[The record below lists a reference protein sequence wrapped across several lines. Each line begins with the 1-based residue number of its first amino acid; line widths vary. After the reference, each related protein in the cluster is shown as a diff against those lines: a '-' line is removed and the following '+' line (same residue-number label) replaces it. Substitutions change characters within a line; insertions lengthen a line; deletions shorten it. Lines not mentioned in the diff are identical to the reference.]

1 MAKTKTKPIS
11 YANIACFPKR
21 YVPNGTYNIN
31 MKCHTVESYT
41 TYFDAANYD
50 MDWVNIFILYI
61 YSMLHLVLDFGSKQ
75 VDVINCPTE
84 KRTELATKKVPYP
97 TRAHKIFDGIP
108 SDKKVKK
115 GVHACKRLML
125 STSVGDKKKKKI
137 D

>member
-1 MAKTKTKPIS
+1 
-11 YANIACFPKR
+11 
-21 YVPNGTYNIN
+21 
-31 MKCHTVESYT
+31 
-41 TYFDAANYD
+41 
-50 MDWVNIFILYI
+50 
-61 YSMLHLVLDFGSKQ
+61 MLNLVLDFDSKQ
-75 VDVINCPTE
+75 VYVIKCPTD

-97 TRAHKIFDGIP
+97 TPAHKIFDGIP